1 LPSEQPN
8 VPSLEERILAL
19 LKHVGEPGR
28 CRGCGLAIYWVRHPD
43 SGRNAPY
50 DPDGVNHFITCPR
63 ADDFRK
69 KKALAKR
76 AAPA

>member
-1 LPSEQPN
+1 
-8 VPSLEERILAL
+8 
-19 LKHVGEPGR
+19 
-28 CRGCGLAIYWVRHPD
+28 LAIYWVRHPD

-63 ADDFRK
+63 AADFRK